1 MADDE
6 PPSPEP
12 SANIDV
18 ILFGVLGLVSSRGK
32 GGEQKYEHNSPAE
45 IPSRNAALHLN
56 HPRLA
61 LLHFLQL
68 FRVQVFLRIGP
79 VSHRSQECFRNV
91 QVFHT
96 II

>member
-18 ILFGVLGLVSSRGK
+18 ILVGVLGLVSSGGK
-32 GGEQKYEHNSPAE
+32 GNEQKYEHNSPAE
-45 IPSRNAALHLN
+45 IPSRNATLHLD
-56 HPRLA
+56 HPRLT
-61 LLHFLQL
+61 LLYFLQL
-68 FRVQVFLRIGP
+68 FRIQVFLRIDP
-79 VSHRSQECFRNV
+79 VSQERLQNA